1 MRLRA
6 VRSALAAALL
16 ILVASG
22 CSGSDDAP
30 APDSAG
36 RVLVDPDGGSV
47 ETASGGTSADGESG
61 EAPGAI
67 AFDADADSTSSGGDD
82 DSSDGD
88 SSEDGSTDGD
98 SSDDGSTDGDSS
110 DGDSTTGDPD
120 GEDDASAS
128 TDSDERIDDTPL
140 GQLTTELIAFVERE
154 RGLTFRSRPE
164 IELLDN
170 AAFGAAWTAVI
181 AQDAAENSED
191 YANFTDIYRAMGVID
206 GDRTLEEIWTRFGD
220 AGVIGFYDPDTG
232 NIKLRSGEITAFTKT
247 VLVHELVHALEDQAF
262 GLDRAEYDDRTDEI
276 DWTFSA
282 LTEGSARVIESRY
295 RQQFTTAE
303 RTEEDAARAALPR
316 TVSLSEFTTSF
327 LELQF
332 GRYRYGETFTAA
344 LWAEGQDAVD
354 AAFENPPATSELILD
369 PESFLRGTAPDA
381 PISTPPADATSFTS
395 GVWGE
400 AAWAAVLSDTFDR
413 TDALELAD
421 GWGGDAYVAWRTSTG
436 ACVRTHIAADTA
448 DELDDYAQAL
458 EAWARQQ
465 VGREVFYPTADI
477 IRVTACG

>member
-1 MRLRA
+1 MRLCA

-22 CSGSDDAP
+22 CSGSGEAP

-36 RVLVDPDGGSV
+36 RVLVDPDGGSA

-67 AFDADADSTSSGGDD
+67 AFDANPDSTSSDGDDSAIASDD
-82 DSSDGD
+82 DSTDSDSNDGD
-88 SSEDGSTDGD
+88 SN
-98 SSDDGSTDGDSS
+98 
-110 DGDSTTGDPD
+110 DGDSTTDDP
-120 GEDDASAS
+120 DDASAS
-128 TDSDERIDDTPL
+128 TGSDEPIADTPL

-154 RGLTFRSRPE
+154 RGLSFTSRPE

-181 AQDAAENSED
+181 AEDASENSED
-191 YANFTDIYRAMGVID
+191 YANFTDIYRAMGVIE
-206 GDRTLEEIWTRFGD
+206 GDRTLEQIWTRFGD

-232 NIKLRSGEITAFTKT
+232 NITLRSGEITAFTRT

-295 RQQFTTAE
+295 RQQFTAAE
-303 RTEEDAARAALPR
+303 RAEENAARAALPR

-354 AAFENPPATSELILD
+354 AAFANPPATSELLLD

-381 PISTPPADATSFTS
+381 ALSTPPSDATPFTS

-413 TDALELAD
+413 TDALELAN
-421 GWGGDAYVAWRTSTG
+421 GWGGDAYVAWRTPTG

-448 DELDDYAQAL
+448 DDLDDYAQAL
-458 EAWARQQ
+458 EEWARQQ
-465 VGREVFYPTADI
+465 AGREIFYPTADL

>member
-16 ILVASG
+16 ILLASG
-22 CSGSDDAP
+22 CSGSVEAP

-36 RVLVDPDGGSV
+36 RVLVDPDGGSA
-47 ETASGGTSADGESG
+47 ETASAATSADGESDVDESG
-61 EAPGAI
+61 DAPGAI
-67 AFDADADSTSSGGDD
+67 AFDADADSTSSDDD
-82 DSSDGD
+82 DSAIPSG
-88 SSEDGSTDGD
+88 GD
-98 SSDDGSTDGDSS
+98 SSDDDSATD
-110 DGDSTTGDPD
+110 DPN
-120 GEDDASAS
+120 GKDDATAS
-128 TDSDERIDDTPL
+128 TGSDEPIADTPL
-140 GQLTTELIAFVERE
+140 EQLTTELIAFVERE
-154 RGLTFRSRPE
+154 RGLSFTSRPE
-164 IELLDN
+164 IELLDS

-181 AQDAAENSED
+181 AEDAAENSED

-206 GDRTLEEIWTRFGD
+206 GDQTLEQIWTRFGD

-232 NIKLRSGEITAFTKT
+232 NIKLRSGEITAFTQT

-332 GRYRYGETFTAA
+332 GRYRYGETFAAA

-354 AAFENPPATSELILD
+354 EAFANPPATSELILD
-369 PESFLRGTAPDA
+369 PESFLRGAAPDA
-381 PISTPPADATSFTS
+381 GINVPPADATSFTS

-413 TDALELAD
+413 ADALEFAN

-448 DELDDYAQAL
+448 DELDEYALAL
-458 EAWARQQ
+458 EEWARQQ
-465 VGREVFYPTADI
+465 SGREIFYPTADL